1 VRGLFVGDGLP
12 QVVHPPL
19 QRDELA
25 LQRLDLFLVIED
37 GLGEFGILALEMR
50 VADLEIDEAAFHG
63 REAYQRC
70 ICIER
75 TPGLRRQ
82 LGMSQR
88 FFLVT
93 VIAFTATA
101 FPSLAA
107 AAVADPLLVVVET
120 APGAGVDAVE
130 VRQAITEELGTAVRA
145 PRDGAAPDTPD
156 LLIVAVDR
164 AEIRMSLRAGV
175 AGAVSRAVP
184 APGDR
189 KARLQSIGWLA
200 GNLARDQ
207 IGPLVAWVPAPGLV
221 SGASAEGEPSAR
233 AEVPPPPAPAPRLTT
248 DPPPFADNA
257 ARDTAGT
264 SGGVVS
270 TGPSAAAAGSTGPT
284 WSLAVG
290 GGPSL
295 LYQGTGDRDIPTWPG
310 PGVWY
315 LELQRRASSDGLIL
329 GAALDVGPDMQSG
342 IKSGSIDFIGAAAL
356 VGGGLRFRRIFVEAT
371 GGLGLEAYNSVAT
384 VRTET
389 GTTIESQGF
398 STVILGLYLRGQATA
413 GVALSKY
420 FDVMASLGGHLGSV
434 GKRDA
439 FLTSSLGV
447 RFRF

>member
-1 VRGLFVGDGLP
+1 
-12 QVVHPPL
+12 
-19 QRDELA
+19 
-25 LQRLDLFLVIED
+25 
-37 GLGEFGILALEMR
+37 
-50 VADLEIDEAAFHG
+50 
-63 REAYQRC
+63 
-70 ICIER
+70 
-75 TPGLRRQ
+75 
-82 LGMSQR
+82 MSQR
-88 FFLVT
+88 FFFVT

-101 FPSLAA
+101 FPPLAA

-120 APGAGVDAVE
+120 APGAAVDAVE

-145 PRDGAAPDTPD
+145 PRDGATPDTPD

-164 AEIRMSLRAGV
+164 AEIRMSLRASG

-207 IGPLVAWVPAPGLV
+207 VGPIVAWVPAPGLV
-221 SGASAEGEPSAR
+221 SGASAEGEGEPSAR
-233 AEVPPPPAPAPRLTT
+233 AEVPPPPAPRLTT
-248 DPPPFADNA
+248 DPPPFAETAD
-257 ARDTAGT
+257 RETAGT

-270 TGPSAAAAGSTGPT
+270 MEATPAAAGGTGPT

-295 LYQGTGDRDIPTWPG
+295 LYQGSGDREIPTWPG

-329 GAALDVGPDMQSG
+329 GAVLDVGPDMAAG

-384 VRTET
+384 VQSET
-389 GTTIESQGF
+389 TSGMQTTIKSQGF

-434 GKRDA
+434 GRRDA
-439 FLTSSLGV
+439 FFTSSLGL
-447 RFRF
+447 RFRFQ